1 MSEAEDRIRMAV
13 RAERDLNSYQMKQKP
28 GTQSDSSK
36 LLAHFFFFFFI
47 CIYVDII
54 LAHWANTKR
63 TSF

>member
-36 LLAHFFFFFFI
+36 LLAHFFFFFFHLHL
-47 CIYVDII
+47 C
-54 LAHWANTKR
+54 
-63 TSF
+63 